1 MRGLVVSV
9 VWIHSHT
16 RCAHTYV
23 RTFSRFIFP
32 LDDVSTRVSIRD
44 SVDNLTALI
53 AATRIFNDLI
63 ATVARINIIAF
74 TISRRSRILNNRN
87 IERRS
92 YLEYPRVL
100 DNNDGKSR
108 R

>member
-1 MRGLVVSV
+1 MDSSFPSSGSIL
-9 VWIHSHT
+9 T
-16 RCAHTYV
+16 RDART

-63 ATVARINIIAF
+63 ATCSYKYNIIAF